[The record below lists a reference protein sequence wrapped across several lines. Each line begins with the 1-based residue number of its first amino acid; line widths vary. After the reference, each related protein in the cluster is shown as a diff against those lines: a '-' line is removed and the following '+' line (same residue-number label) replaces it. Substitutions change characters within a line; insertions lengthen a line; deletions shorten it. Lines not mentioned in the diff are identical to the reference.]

1 MSYATRNENGDNMG
15 NTFVRCPIENKKQY
29 AENWNRIFGTH
40 SDKKV
45 KVWDESDERVL
56 DACLGTKPGPQASI
70 KRRDGS
76 IVTTFEREDDN
87 GLISGG
93 QGVGKPHA
101 VPCAC
106 YACRSS
112 AIGDY

>member
-45 KVWDESDERVL
+45 KVRDDDGAGII
-56 DACLGTKPGPQASI
+56 DAL
-70 KRRDGS
+70 
-76 IVTTFEREDDN
+76 F
-87 GLISGG
+87 
-93 QGVGKPHA
+93 
-101 VPCAC
+101 
-106 YACRSS
+106 
-112 AIGDY
+112 GD